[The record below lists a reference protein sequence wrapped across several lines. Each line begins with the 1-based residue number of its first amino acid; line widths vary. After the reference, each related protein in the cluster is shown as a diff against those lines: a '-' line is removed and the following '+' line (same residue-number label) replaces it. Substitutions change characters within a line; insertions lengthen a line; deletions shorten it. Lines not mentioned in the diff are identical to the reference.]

1 MDLKELSDLITIR
14 NYVLVSVDDFA
25 IDKETSRYMGDL
37 KLMLDQKIIELLKDE
52 KFKDYV
58 GYDGLTE
65 VKQERAKTQNE
76 SFQKARQTL
85 NAERGLK

>member
-14 NYVLVSVDDFA
+14 NYVLVSVDNFS

-52 KFKDYV
+52 KFKNYI
-58 GYDGLTE
+58 GYDSLAG
-65 VKQERAKTQNE
+65 VKQEMAKTQNE
-76 SFQKARQTL
+76 SFQKARQIL